1 MTVFDRLRERIRRT
15 ESLLAVGLNP
25 DRSRLPD
32 DCREYDYPRRAF
44 ARRIVDATHDYAAAY
59 AVNPAYYAD
68 ADGWTA
74 LAETVAY
81 ARGRGVPVVLD
92 GKYADLPNPDADLLG
107 RADAVTVS
115 PYCGR
120 AALRSALDAD
130 CGVFVVCRTPNP
142 GAADLQD
149 RAIATDGDEAEVRDE
164 NRGGGDADRGDAGGN
179 DDETE
184 GSDEAEADHAPTVAD
199 YVADLAASWA
209 ADASPADAVSADV
222 GLLVGGSSDDLDHLR
237 ERAPDL
243 PFLAVGGAKND
254 PEIAASVT
262 PEGGPHAGVGLVEA
276 TREVLYAGETAGRG
290 RNRGQD
296 DYAAAAG
303 QAARRLAGQLN
314 RER

>member
-1 MTVFDRLRERIRRT
+1 MTCFDRLRERIRRT
-15 ESLLAVGLNP
+15 ESPLAVGLNP

-44 ARRIVDATHDYAAAY
+44 ARRIVDATHEKVAAY

-68 ADGWTA
+68 RDGWTA

-81 ARGRGVPVVLD
+81 AQGRGVPVLLD
-92 GKYADLPNPDADLLG
+92 GKYATLPSPDRPNARADLLG

-120 AALRSALDAD
+120 GVLRSALDTD

-149 RAIATDGDEAEVRDE
+149 REISTEG
-164 NRGGGDADRGDAGGN
+164 
-179 DDETE
+179 DDEE
-184 GSDEAEADHAPTVAD
+184 SDDEEAPEPTVAD
-199 YVADLAASWA
+199 RVADLAASWA
-209 ADASPADAVSADV
+209 AAAATGDAASSDSRADV
-222 GLLVGGSSDDLDHLR
+222 GLLVGGSGDDLDRLR

-243 PFLAVGGAKND
+243 PFLAVGGARND
-254 PEIAASVT
+254 PTVAGSVA
-262 PEGGPHAGVGLVEA
+262 PDEGPSAGVGLVEA
-276 TREVLYAGETAGRG
+276 TREVLYAGETSGRG
-290 RNRGQD
+290 RRRGQG

-303 QAARRLAGQLN
+303 QSARRLARQLY
-314 RER
+314 RKR